1 MTDTAIPWSRRRPD
15 HPRFPLE
22 VPTLAT
28 TAMPIEET
36 AEGECLD
43 LSRGGVGLRLGRD
56 VAVGA
61 PVRLTLR
68 LKRQPP
74 LTVQGRIAWIRP
86 HPDFPGWAVG
96 VQFHEELDGE
106 LVAEIADGE
115 YPPWERKG
123 D

>member
-1 MTDTAIPWSRRRPD
+1 M
-15 HPRFPLE
+15 
-22 VPTLAT
+22 LAT

-36 AEGECLD
+36 VESECLD
-43 LSRGGVGLRLGRD
+43 LSRGGAGLRMGRD

-61 PVRLTLR
+61 PVRLMLR

-74 LTVQGRIAWIRP
+74 LTVQGTIAWIRP

-106 LVAEIADGE
+106 LVAEIANGE
-115 YPPWERKG
+115 YPPWERGG